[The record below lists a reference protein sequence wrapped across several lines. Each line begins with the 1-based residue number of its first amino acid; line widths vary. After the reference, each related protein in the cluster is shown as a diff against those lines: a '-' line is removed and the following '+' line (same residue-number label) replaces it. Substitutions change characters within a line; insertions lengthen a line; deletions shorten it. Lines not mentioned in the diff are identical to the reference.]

1 MLGIASGVVAG
12 LVAIT
17 PAAGF
22 VGLSASLVIGLIA
35 GFLGFLSVSVLK
47 NKIGYDDS
55 LDAFGVHGMCGMWG
69 ALATGIF
76 ANPAINEVG
85 KGLLFGNP
93 KQLYVQALSIAGT
106 ILFTA
111 VGTLIVVYVTRF
123 ITGGLRVDEENEII
137 GLDNTIHGERAFEI
151 D

>member
-1 MLGIASGVVAG
+1 MD
-12 LVAIT
+12 
-17 PAAGF
+17 
-22 VGLSASLVIGLIA
+22 LSASLAIGLVA
-35 GFLGFLSVSVLK
+35 GILGFFSVAVFK

-85 KGLLFGNP
+85 RGLLFGNP
-93 KQLYVQALSIAGT
+93 KQLYVQVLSIAGT

-123 ITGGLRVDEENEII
+123 ITGGLRVDEENEIV
-137 GLDNTIHGERAFEI
+137 GLDNTVHGERAFEI